1 MIKLY
6 TTHCPKCNVIANKL
20 RLVNFDYEEIIDEVI
35 MKEKGFQNVPMLE
48 TDEGIF
54 DFMTANKWINN
65 RMSSNHL
72 TTGTAET
79 K

>member
-6 TTHCPKCNVIANKL
+6 TTHCPKCKVIANKL
-20 RLVNFDYEEIIDEVI
+20 RLANFDYEEIIDEAI

-65 RMSSNHL
+65 RMSSNLL